1 MRPDLCSTHEKHIV
15 NIYFISPGTRSGIL
29 LSVIPRSRN
38 VSAGTFVELVCAT
51 KESGVTTFGMT
62 TTPELE
68 HGNSV
73 RLNLPNG
80 GRQHTLSFIALSE
93 HSNITVTCGAV
104 RFPDVNETT
113 AMLMIQG
120 KRAP

>member
-1 MRPDLCSTHEKHIV
+1 M
-15 NIYFISPGTRSGIL
+15 
-29 LSVIPRSRN
+29 IPQSRN
-38 VSAGTFVELVCAT
+38 VSAGTLVELVCAT
-51 KESGVTTFGMT
+51 EESGVTTFGMT

-93 HSNITVTCGAV
+93 HSSVTVTCIAL
-104 RFPDVNETT
+104 RLPDVNETT
-113 AMLMIQG
+113 AVLMIQG
-120 KRAP
+120 KRAQYVQ